1 MEHPDPLVA
10 PLVELLSRRFPEA
23 PAFED
28 LRRALGAGAAETERA
43 LWAAVDADLVAL
55 HVHAPVYAAAAG
67 ERPRASALAR
77 LQARAAID
85 VTSLRHENVRMEEP
99 AARLLLEL
107 LDGTRDRAALRADL
121 AVAGGPDLPP
131 DALEASLA
139 DLGALGL
146 LHEGSVS
153 PRCGTSAR
161 SGCASGDAAS
171 ISSHARSP
179 RPCPSWAG

>member
-1 MEHPDPLVA
+1 M
-10 PLVELLSRRFPEA
+10 
-23 PAFED
+23 
-28 LRRALGAGAAETERA
+28 RRALGVGAAEIERA

-55 HVHAPVYAAAAG
+55 HVRAPVYAAVAG

-77 LQARAAID
+77 LQAERAID

-99 AARLLLEL
+99 AARTLLTL

-121 AVAGGPDLPP
+121 AAAGGPDLAP

-146 LHEGSVS
+146 LHE
-153 PRCGTSAR
+153 
-161 SGCASGDAAS
+161 
-171 ISSHARSP
+171 
-179 RPCPSWAG
+179 